1 MKYFSDLLVDLL
13 INQGIEYVCFN
24 PGASFRGIHDSLVHH
39 PDPAVPAIL
48 MCCHEEISVAMAHGY
63 YKASG
68 KHMAVLVHANIGL
81 QHASMAIF
89 NAWCDRVP
97 LLVLGGN
104 GPIDAALRR
113 PWIDWIHT
121 SQSIDKILS
130 GYTKWTDMPVSQAAT
145 LESVQRALK
154 LCAAEPHA
162 PCYVAIDSAVQEESL
177 ADGLSLPA
185 GPVRPERLPALD
197 DQQLAE
203 LVTQLMSA
211 QHPVIAIDY
220 AALDDQQAEQLLGIA
235 NLTGAA
241 VISRNGRYN
250 VPNIHPLVFQDH
262 DAHLLG
268 ECDFL
273 LALEVQDLYGLLAN
287 SGQKPH
293 PGLYIATLGT
303 HSLLISSWVA
313 DSQKLVCADLA
324 LHANVVASI
333 ARIAEAVQ
341 ASAERRDSTA
351 QALVTERIA
360 RITAHKQV
368 RRQALLAQVTQPADG
383 LTIAQ
388 ALIAIHE
395 AIGHQRW
402 VLTNTGSVTIDTLV
416 RQLWPIDR
424 SEAYIGMSGGAGL
437 GYGLGAAIG
446 AAVAHKG
453 TGRLSVN
460 LQSDGDLLYTPSAL
474 WTLSAYD
481 IPLLV
486 LVINNRLYLNSKQH
500 AERIADLR
508 QRPSDLSNLGTSF
521 LENEVDFVAL
531 AKTFDLYSPGSAD
544 TPAAIQEKIADCLAY
559 METHGKPALLEIK
572 TL

>member
-39 PDPAVPAIL
+39 PAPEVPTIL
-48 MCCHEEISVAMAHGY
+48 MCCHEEISVAIAHGY

-121 SQSIDKILS
+121 SQGIDKLLS
-130 GYTKWTDMPVSQAAT
+130 GYTKWTDMPISQAAT

-177 ADGLSLPA
+177 ADGLLLPA

-197 DQQLAE
+197 DQQLSE
-203 LVTQLMSA
+203 LVEHLMA
-211 QHPVIAIDY
+211 ARHPVIAVDY
-220 AALDDQQAEQLLGIA
+220 AALNDKQADLLLEVA
-235 NLTGAA
+235 TTASAA
-241 VISRNGRYN
+241 VISRNGRFN
-250 VPNIHPLVFQDH
+250 VPNTHPLVFQDH
-262 DAHLLG
+262 DAHLMG

-273 LALEVQDLYGLLAN
+273 LALEVQDLYGLLAH
-287 SGQKPH
+287 SGQTPH
-293 PGLYIATLGT
+293 AGLYIATLDT

-313 DSQKLVCADLA
+313 DSQKLVCADLS

-333 ARIAEAVQ
+333 PRIAQAVH
-341 ASAERRDSTA
+341 AVAEMRTATA
-351 QALVTERIA
+351 QAQARERIERIA
-360 RITAHKQV
+360 AHKQKQ
-368 RRQALLAQVTQPADG
+368 RQALLAHVTQPADG

-395 AIGHQRW
+395 AIGHLRW

-446 AAVAHKG
+446 GALAHKG
-453 TGRLSVN
+453 TGKLCIN

-508 QRPSDLSNLGTSF
+508 QRSTDLSNLATGF
-521 LENEVDFVAL
+521 HDNEVDFVAL

-544 TPAAIQEKIADCLAY
+544 TPAAIQEKIMDCLTY
-559 METHGKPALLEIK
+559 METYGKPALLEIK

>member
-13 INQGIEYVCFN
+13 ISQDIEYVCFN

-68 KHMAVLVHANIGL
+68 KHMVVLVHANIGL

-104 GPIDAALRR
+104 GPLDAALRR

-121 SQSIDKILS
+121 SQGIDKLLS
-130 GYTKWTDMPVSQAAT
+130 GYTKWTDMPISQGAT

-154 LCAAEPHA
+154 LCAAEPYA
-162 PCYVAIDSAVQEESL
+162 PCYIAIDSAVQEETL
-177 ADGLSLPA
+177 ADGFSLPA
-185 GPVRPERLPALD
+185 GPVRKERLPALD
-197 DQQLAE
+197 GQQLAE
-203 LVTQLMSA
+203 LIDRLTAA
-211 QHPVIAIDY
+211 QRPVIAIDY
-220 AALDDQQAEQLLGIA
+220 AGLTDDQAEQLLGIA
-235 NLTGAA
+235 TAVGAA
-241 VISRNGRYN
+241 IITRNGRYN
-250 VPNIHPLVFQDH
+250 VPNTHPLVFQDH
-262 DAHLLG
+262 DAEVMHG
-268 ECDFL
+268 CDFL

-287 SGQKPH
+287 SGVAPH

-313 DSQKLVCADLA
+313 DSQKLISADLS
-324 LHANVVASI
+324 LHANVAASI
-333 ARIAEAVQ
+333 TRIAQAVAESPGQ
-341 ASAERRDSTA
+341 TGAAERI
-351 QALVTERIA
+351 Q
-360 RITAHKQV
+360 RITAHKQA
-368 RRQALLAQVTQPADG
+368 RGQALLAQVNQPADG

-388 ALIAIHE
+388 ALVAIHE
-395 AIGHQRW
+395 AIGHHPW

-416 RQLWPIDR
+416 RQLWPIER
-424 SEAYIGMSGGAGL
+424 SAAYIGMSGGAGL

-446 AAVAHKG
+446 AALAHKG
-453 TGRLSVN
+453 SGNLCVN

-508 QRPSDLSNLGTSF
+508 QRPSDLSGLGTSF
-521 LENEVDFVAL
+521 HDNEVDFVAL
-531 AKTFDLYSPGSAD
+531 AKTFDLYCPGSAD
-544 TPAAIQEKIADCLAY
+544 TPEAIQEKIVECLAY

>member
-177 ADGLSLPA
+177 ADALSLPA

-235 NLTGAA
+235 SLTGAA

-250 VPNIHPLVFQDH
+250 VPNTHALVFQDH

-351 QALVTERIA
+351 QALVNERIA

>member
-39 PDPAVPAIL
+39 PDTAVPAIL

-97 LLVLGGN
+97 LVVLGGN

-121 SQSIDKILS
+121 SQGIDKLLS

-177 ADGLSLPA
+177 APGLSLPS

-197 DQQLAE
+197 DEQLSE
-203 LVTQLMSA
+203 LVNRMLAA

-220 AALDDQQAEQLLGIA
+220 AALDDEQAEQLLGLA
-235 NLTGAA
+235 TLTGAA

-250 VPNIHPLVFQDH
+250 VPNTHPLVVQDH
-262 DAHLLG
+262 DAQLMG
-268 ECDFL
+268 DCDFL
-273 LALEVQDLYGLLAN
+273 LALEVQDLSGLLVH
-287 SGQKPH
+287 SGQHPH
-293 PGLYIATLGT
+293 DGLYIATLGT

-324 LHANVVASI
+324 LHANVAASI
-333 ARIAEAVQ
+333 TRIAQ
-341 ASAERRDSTA
+341 AARVSAASRDNTA
-351 QALVTERIA
+351 QALVDERNKRIA
-360 RITAHKQV
+360 AHKQV

-395 AIGHQRW
+395 AIGHERW

-416 RQLWPIDR
+416 RELWPIER

-453 TGRLSVN
+453 SGRLCVN

-500 AERIADLR
+500 AERIANLR
-508 QRPSDLSNLGTSF
+508 QRPSDLSNLATSF
-521 LENEVDFVAL
+521 HENEVDFVAL
-531 AKTFDLYSPGSAD
+531 AKTFDLYSPGSAE
-544 TPAAIQEKIADCLAY
+544 TAAQIQEKIADCLSY
-559 METHGKPALLEIK
+559 MHTHGKPALLEIK

>member
-13 INQGIEYVCFN
+13 ISQGIEYVCFN

-39 PDPAVPAIL
+39 PDPAAPTIL
-48 MCCHEEISVAMAHGY
+48 MCCHEEISVAIAHGF

-121 SQSIDKILS
+121 SQGIDKLLS

-154 LCAAEPHA
+154 LCAAEPYA
-162 PCYVAIDSAVQEESL
+162 PCYIAIDSAVQEEL
-177 ADGLSLPA
+177 LQKDLSLPT
-185 GPVRPERLPALD
+185 GPIRPERLPALD
-197 DQQLAE
+197 NQQLDE
-203 LVTQLMSA
+203 LVTRLLAA
-211 QHPVIAIDY
+211 QNPVIAVDY
-220 AALDDQQAEQLLGIA
+220 VALDDDQAEQLLAIA
-235 NLTGAA
+235 TLTGAA

-250 VPNIHPLVFQDH
+250 VPNTHPLVFQDH
-262 DAHLLG
+262 DAQLMS

-273 LALEVQDLYGLLAN
+273 LAIEVQDLYGLLAN
-287 SGQKPH
+287 SGQQPH
-293 PGLYIATLGT
+293 TGLYIATLGT

-324 LHANVVASI
+324 LHANVSASI
-333 ARIAEAVQ
+333 TRIAEAVQ
-341 ASAERRDSTA
+341 DRTESREQTT
-351 QALVTERIA
+351 QILVDVRKERIA
-360 RITAHKQV
+360 AHKHA
-368 RRQALLAQVTQPADG
+368 RRQVLLAQASQCSEG
-383 LTIAQ
+383 LNIAN
-388 ALIAIHE
+388 ALVAIHK
-395 AIGHQRW
+395 AIGYERW
-402 VLTNTGSVTIDTLV
+402 VLANTGSVTIDTLV
-416 RQLWPIDR
+416 RELWPIRR

-446 AAVAHKG
+446 AAIAYKG
-453 TGRLSVN
+453 TDRLCVN

-500 AERIADLR
+500 AERIASLR
-508 QRPSDLSNLGTSF
+508 QRQSDLSKIATSF
-521 LENEVDFVAL
+521 HENEVDFVAL
-531 AKTFDLYSPGSAD
+531 AKSFSIYSPGTAE
-544 TPAAIQEKIADCLAY
+544 TPAEIEEKIAECLAY
-559 METHGKPALLEIK
+559 MRTHNKPSLLEIK

>member
-121 SQSIDKILS
+121 SQGIDKLLS

-177 ADGLSLPA
+177 APGLLLPSGA
-185 GPVRPERLPALD
+185 VRPERLPALD
-197 DQQLAE
+197 DEQLNE
-203 LVTQLMSA
+203 LVDRMLA
-211 QHPVIAIDY
+211 AHHPVIAIDY
-220 AALDDQQAEQLLGIA
+220 AALDDEQAEQMLRLA
-235 NLTGAA
+235 TLTGAA

-250 VPNIHPLVFQDH
+250 VPNTHPLVFQDH
-262 DAHLLG
+262 DAQLMS

-273 LALEVQDLYGLLAN
+273 LALEVQDLYGLIAN
-287 SGQKPH
+287 SGQQPH
-293 PGLYIATLGT
+293 AGLYIATLGT

-324 LHANVVASI
+324 LHANVAASI
-333 ARIAEAVQ
+333 TRIAQ
-341 ASAERRDSTA
+341 AA
-351 QALVTERIA
+351 QALAASRTHTAQTLVDERTQRIA
-360 RITAHKQV
+360 AHKQA

-395 AIGHQRW
+395 AIGHERW

-416 RQLWPIDR
+416 RGLWPIER

-446 AAVAHKG
+446 AAIAHKG
-453 TGRLSVN
+453 SGRLCVN

-508 QRPSDLSNLGTSF
+508 QRPSDLSNLATSF
-521 LENEVDFVAL
+521 HENEVDFVAL
-531 AKTFDLYSPGSAD
+531 AKTFDLYSPGSAE
-544 TPAAIQEKIADCLAY
+544 TPAQIGEKIADCLSY
-559 METHGKPALLEIK
+559 MRTHGKPALLEIK

>member
-13 INQGIEYVCFN
+13 IAHDIEYVCFN

-121 SQSIDKILS
+121 SQGIDKLLS
-130 GYTKWTDMPVSQAAT
+130 GYTKWTDMPVSQGAT

-162 PCYVAIDSAVQEESL
+162 PCYVAIDSAVQEEPL
-177 ADGLSLPA
+177 ADHLALPD
-185 GPVRPERLPALD
+185 GPIRPERLSALD

-203 LVTQLMSA
+203 LMAQLTSA
-211 QHPVIAIDY
+211 QHPVLAVDY
-220 AALDDQQAEQLLGIA
+220 AALNDEQAAQLLEIA
-235 NLTGAA
+235 TLTGAA

-250 VPNIHPLVFQDH
+250 VPNTHPLVFQDH

-273 LALEVQDLYGLLAN
+273 LALEVQDLHGLLAH
-287 SGQKPH
+287 SGQQPH

-313 DSQKLVCADLA
+313 DSQKLVCADLV
-324 LHANVVASI
+324 LHANVAASI
-333 ARIAEAVQ
+333 ARIAQ
-341 ASAERRDSTA
+341 ATRASSELREHPA
-351 QALVTERIA
+351 QARIDARIQRIA
-360 RITAHKQV
+360 AHKQA
-368 RRQALLAQVTQPADG
+368 RHQALLAQVTQPADG

-416 RQLWPIDR
+416 RELWPIER

-446 AAVAHKG
+446 AAVAHQG
-453 TGRLSVN
+453 TGRLCIN

-508 QRPSDLSNLGTSF
+508 QRPIDLSDLATSF
-521 LENEVDFVAL
+521 HDNEVDFVAL
-531 AKTFDLYSPGSAD
+531 AQTFNLYSPGSAD
-544 TPAAIQEKIADCLAY
+544 NPAAIQERISDCLTY
-559 METHGKPALLEIK
+559 MQTHGKPALLEIK

>member
-235 NLTGAA
+235 SLTGAA

-250 VPNIHPLVFQDH
+250 VPNTHPLVFQDH

-341 ASAERRDSTA
+341 ASAEHRDSTA

-508 QRPSDLSNLGTSF
+508 KRPSDLSNLGTSF

>member
-13 INQGIEYVCFN
+13 IAHDIEYVCFN

-121 SQSIDKILS
+121 SQGIDKLLS
-130 GYTKWTDMPVSQAAT
+130 GYTKWTDMPVSQGAT

-162 PCYVAIDSAVQEESL
+162 PCYVAIDSAVQEEPL
-177 ADGLSLPA
+177 ADHLALPG
-185 GPVRPERLPALD
+185 GPIRPERLSALD

-203 LVTQLMSA
+203 LMARLLSA
-211 QHPVIAIDY
+211 EHPVLAVDY
-220 AALDDQQAEQLLGIA
+220 AALNDEQAAQLLEIA
-235 NLTGAA
+235 TLTGAA

-250 VPNIHPLVFQDH
+250 VPNTHPLVFQDH

-268 ECDFL
+268 DCDFL
-273 LALEVQDLYGLLAN
+273 LALEVQDLHGLLAH
-287 SGQKPH
+287 SGQQPH

-313 DSQKLVCADLA
+313 DSQKLVCADLV
-324 LHANVVASI
+324 LHANVTASI
-333 ARIAEAVQ
+333 ARIAQ
-341 ASAERRDSTA
+341 ATRASSASRERST
-351 QALVTERIA
+351 QARIDARLERIA
-360 RITAHKQV
+360 AHKQA
-368 RRQALLAQVTQPADG
+368 RHQALLAQVTQPADG

-416 RQLWPIDR
+416 RELWPIER

-446 AAVAHKG
+446 AAVAHQG
-453 TGRLSVN
+453 TDRLCIN

-474 WTLSAYD
+474 WTLSAYE

-508 QRPSDLSNLGTSF
+508 QRPIDLSNLATSF
-521 LENEVDFVAL
+521 HDNEVDFVAL
-531 AKTFDLYSPGSAD
+531 AKTFNLYSPGSAD
-544 TPAAIQEKIADCLAY
+544 SPAAIQEKISDCLAY
-559 METHGKPALLEIK
+559 MQTHGKPALLEIK

>member
-13 INQGIEYVCFN
+13 INQDIEYVCFN

-48 MCCHEEISVAMAHGY
+48 MCCHEEISVAIAHGY

-104 GPIDAALRR
+104 GPLDAALRR

-121 SQSIDKILS
+121 SQAIDKLLS
-130 GYTKWTDMPVSQAAT
+130 GYTKWTDMPISQAAT

-162 PCYVAIDSAVQEESL
+162 PCYIAIDSAVQEEPL
-177 ADGLSLPA
+177 TDGLALPA
-185 GPVRPERLPALD
+185 GPLPKERLPALD
-197 DQQLAE
+197 DQQLTV
-203 LVTQLMSA
+203 LVERLLA
-211 QHPVIAIDY
+211 ARHPVIAVDY
-220 AALDDQQAEQLLGIA
+220 AGLNDEQAEGLLQLA
-235 NLTGAA
+235 TDTGAA
-241 VISRNGRYN
+241 IISRNGRYN
-250 VPNIHPLVFQDH
+250 VPNTHPLVFQDH

-287 SGQKPH
+287 SGQAPH
-293 PGLYIATLGT
+293 AGLYIATLGT

-313 DSQKLVCADLA
+313 DSQKLVNADLS
-324 LHANVVASI
+324 LNANVVASI
-333 ARIAEAVQ
+333 ARIQHAVRERTRSV
-341 ASAERRDSTA
+341 SAEVSER
-351 QALVTERIA
+351 LERIA
-360 RITAHKQV
+360 QHK
-368 RRQALLAQVTQPADG
+368 RARNQALLAQVSQPAQG

-395 AIGHQRW
+395 AIGQRPW

-446 AAVAHKG
+446 GALAHKG
-453 TGRLSVN
+453 TDRLCIN

-474 WTLSAYD
+474 WTLAAYD

-508 QRPSDLSNLGTSF
+508 QRPQDLSNLATSF
-521 LENEVDFVAL
+521 LEHEVDFVAL
-531 AKTFDLYSPGSAD
+531 ANSFDLYSPGSAD
-544 TPAAIQEKIADCLAY
+544 TPATIQEKISECLAY
-559 METHGKPALLEIK
+559 MAAHGKPALLEIK

>member
-121 SQSIDKILS
+121 SQGIDKLLS
-130 GYTKWTDMPVSQAAT
+130 GYTKWTDMPISQAAT

-162 PCYVAIDSAVQEESL
+162 PCYIAIDSAVQEESL
-177 ADGLSLPA
+177 ADGLSLPS

-197 DQQLAE
+197 DSQLAE
-203 LVTQLMSA
+203 LVTRLMAA
-211 QHPVIAIDY
+211 QHPVIAVDY
-220 AALDDQQAEQLLGIA
+220 AALNDEQAEQLLGIA
-235 NLTGAA
+235 TLAGAA

-250 VPNIHPLVFQDH
+250 VPNTHSLVFQDH

-287 SGQKPH
+287 SGQQPH
-293 PGLYIATLGT
+293 PDLYIATLGT

-333 ARIAEAVQ
+333 KRIAQAVE
-341 ASAERRDSTA
+341 ASAELRHRPA
-351 QALVTERIA
+351 QAQVDARIE
-360 RITAHKQV
+360 RITAYKQA
-368 RRQALLAQVTQPADG
+368 RRQALLTQVTQPADG

-416 RQLWPIDR
+416 RQLWPIER

-453 TGRLSVN
+453 TGRLCVN

-521 LENEVDFVAL
+521 HDNEVDFVAL

-544 TPAAIQEKIADCLAY
+544 TPAAIQEKITDCLAY